1 MSQAWQYFI
10 VTLLVYFA
18 VNTLACWSLN
28 FQFGVTGVMNFAF
41 IIFQALG
48 AYVTGLLTL
57 GPASATGFEHYIG
70 GWDLPWPV
78 PLLIAGV
85 LGAAF
90 ALLVGWFALRPRR
103 VDFQAVLL
111 LVASIAATTVVITH
125 TGLLNGSAGLADV
138 PSPFRSVISG
148 TEADYGWFFAVIAGA
163 IAIAVYLLVIRRI
176 DKSPWSSVLRSVR
189 ENPDAAAALGTDVD
203 RERLKVF
210 MIGGALA
217 ALSGGVLIEFI
228 SAWAPGGW
236 TYPETFIY
244 FVAIVVGGL
253 GNSIGAI
260 VGSAIVLTG
269 ILESV
274 QFLPSF
280 GVSGFSDALQWVG
293 IGTLIIVFL
302 WFAPRGLLPERRRTW
317 TRRCEIID
325 ERVIGSAKAPRSA
338 SVGEITNVRDGVETQ
353 RDPAVADTPPP
364 DSAHLEMD
372 PAPEAAKSLERR
384 RTILTID
391 DVRKRFGGLQALAG
405 ATLTVEEGTIV
416 ALIGPNGAGKT
427 TLLNVV
433 AGAIAPTSGRVLL
446 GDRNVTG
453 LPAHKM
459 AALGVTRTFQQV
471 GEFGRLTVAENLV
484 LGGKRSMADT
494 LAGSLLGRRSWGT
507 IQDERLA
514 RARELLRE
522 LQLLHLWDS
531 YMGQLSGGQKR
542 IIEIAR
548 CLMREPALLLLDEP
562 FAGLSPTIVAE
573 IEGYLARLRSDG
585 RTVILVE
592 HQLSVVERLADSVV
606 MMADGRVLGT
616 GTMEELRRRKDVV
629 DAYLVS

>member
-1 MSQAWQYFI
+1 MSEAWQYFI
-10 VTLLVYFA
+10 VTLIVYFA
-18 VNTLACWSLN
+18 ANTIACWSLN
-28 FQFGVTGVMNFAF
+28 FQFGTTGVMNFAF

-48 AYVTGLLTL
+48 AYVTGVLTL
-57 GPASATGFEHYIG
+57 GPSSATGFEHYIG
-70 GWDLPWPV
+70 GWNLPWPL

-85 LGAAF
+85 FGAGAA
-90 ALLVGWFALRPRR
+90 LLIGWFALRPRR

-111 LVASIAATTVVITH
+111 LVASIAATTVVVTQ

-138 PSPFRSVISG
+138 PAPFRSFIGG
-148 TEADYGWFFAVIAGA
+148 TEADYGWFFAAVSVA
-163 IAIAVYLLVIRRI
+163 IAVAVYLLVIRRI
-176 DKSPWSSVLRSVR
+176 DKSPWASVLRSVR
-189 ENPDAAAALGTDVD
+189 ENPDAAAALGTNVD

-253 GNSIGAI
+253 GNSVGAV
-260 VGSAIVLTG
+260 VGSAVVLTG

-274 QFLPSF
+274 QVLPSF
-280 GVSGFSDALQWVG
+280 GVSGFSNAMQWVG
-293 IGTLIIVFL
+293 IGALIIVFL
-302 WFAPRGLLPERRRTW
+302 WFAPRGLFPERRRTW
-317 TRRCEIID
+317 AREV
-325 ERVIGSAKAPRSA
+325 RVIDR
-338 SVGEITNVRDGVETQ
+338 Q
-353 RDPAVADTPPP
+353 PAVAVTVTDGDGEGGPPVRAP
-364 DSAHLEMD
+364 LEVA
-372 PAPEAAKSLERR
+372 PAAGAEPQGPRGD
-384 RTILTID
+384 ILAVD
-391 DVRKRFGGLQALAG
+391 DVRKSFGGLQALAG
-405 ATLTVEEGTIV
+405 ATLSIEEGTIV

-433 AGAIAPTSGRVLL
+433 AGAISPSSGRVLL
-446 GDRNVTG
+446 RGKDVTG

-459 AALGVTRTFQQV
+459 AQLGVMRTFQHV

-484 LGGKRSMADT
+484 LGGRRGVADT
-494 LAGSLLGRRSWGT
+494 LAGSMLGRRSWGKP
-507 IQDERLA
+507 QEERLA
-514 RARELLRE
+514 RARRLLGDLE
-522 LQLLHLWDS
+522 LLHLWDS

-542 IIEIAR
+542 IVEIVR
-548 CLMREPALLLLDEP
+548 CLMRDPALLLLDEP

-573 IEGYLARLRSDG
+573 IEVYLARLRAEG
-585 RTVILVE
+585 RTVVLVE